1 MPERPSYGALTLV
14 VVCLMLT
21 PWLAG
26 AQDHGGRTVPADAA
40 GLGMAAASRAAGSIV
55 LDGRLSEEAWTLAR
69 PADAFLQREPDE
81 GKPATERTEIRV
93 VYDADALY
101 IGARMFDSEPG
112 RIVRRLVRR
121 DTEPQSDSVTILLDP
136 HHDHRSG
143 YSFRVAASGAVT
155 DRILYN
161 DTNQDDSWD
170 GVWDAAVSV
179 DELGWTAEIR
189 IPFSQLRYGSQ
200 DDQTWGFNAIRYV
213 QRRNEE
219 DWWQLVPTKETRFV
233 SQFGHLGGLTGIRTK
248 SHLELLPYASG
259 GAEATGSVDSG
270 DPYNSGAGAFAGAG
284 LDLKWGL
291 TNSMTLDGAVN
302 PDFGQVEVDPAVV
315 NLTAFETFYQEK
327 RPFFLEG
334 ANLYTNFGR
343 SGLTLYGRFGSRY
356 PSLYYSRRIGR
367 APQGLADG
375 EFVDMPDAT
384 TILGAAKLS
393 GQTASGWS
401 IAALDAFT
409 SREQARFTT
418 GATSGSVDVEPA
430 TNYFAG
436 RARRDF
442 GQRGGIGVI
451 GTSVERNLG
460 TDALAS
466 RLVNRAYAVG
476 SDGHVFLDAKRNWV
490 VSGSGA
496 GTWVSGDESAITRL
510 QRSSARYYQRPDA
523 DHTEFDPTARSLSGW
538 SGEVNLNKTTGNLL
552 VDGAAWAVSPG
563 FESNDIGYSPSADR
577 IGAHVGLILRK
588 PTPDRFSRNR
598 ELTFIKY
605 YNWNFQGDVVGDYNT
620 VQGYVT
626 WPNYWSTFASV
637 GYQPRVYDDRFTRGG
652 PVVRRFDY
660 RDVSAGV
667 STDRRKA
674 VSFDVS
680 GSYGANLQ
688 GGWASSVDTSVT
700 VRPSPSLS
708 LSVGP
713 VFSRGNTIAQYVRSV
728 ADDTATATY
737 GGRYVFANLDQTEI
751 AMSTRVN
758 WTLSPRMS
766 LQVYAQPLL
775 SVGDYTGYK
784 ELAQPRTFDF
794 SRYGTDVGTIS
805 NSPENGIY
813 TVDPDGSGPARSFA
827 FSDPSFNFRSIRLN
841 TVFRWEWRLG
851 STLYVVWT
859 QQREDYETEGRL
871 LLGHDLRSMFRAPG
885 DNVFMVKMTYWLS
898 R

>member
-1 MPERPSYGALTLV
+1 MSNRPSTVALALIVIGLLLIPGPT
-14 VVCLMLT
+14 
-21 PWLAG
+21 G
-26 AQDHGGRTVPADAA
+26 AQNRGAPAATGSAA
-40 GLGMAAASRAAGSIV
+40 GTGMATASRAVGSIV
-55 LDGRLSEEAWTLAR
+55 LDGRLSEEAWALAR
-69 PADAFLQREPDE
+69 PADSFLQREPDE
-81 GKPATERTEIRV
+81 GKGATERTEIRI

-101 IGARMFDSEPG
+101 VGARMFDSEPA

-121 DTEPQSDSVTILLDP
+121 DTEPRSDSVTILIDP

-155 DRILYN
+155 DRTLYN

-179 DELGWTAEIR
+179 DEQGWTAEIR

-219 DWWQLVPTKETRFV
+219 DWWQLVPMKETRFV

-248 SHLELLPYASG
+248 SHFELLPYASA
-259 GAEATGSVDSG
+259 GAEATGSADSAN
-270 DPYNSGAGAFAGAG
+270 PYTSGAGALAGAG

-334 ANLYTNFGR
+334 ANLYSSFGR
-343 SGLTLYGRFGSRY
+343 NGLTLYGRFGARY

-375 EFVDMPDAT
+375 EFVDVPDAT

-393 GQTASGWS
+393 GRTASGWNV
-401 IAALDAFT
+401 AALDAFT
-409 SREQARFTT
+409 SREQARVT
-418 GATSGSVDVEPA
+418 TSGSQTKVDVEPV

-460 TDALAS
+460 TAALSS

-476 SDGHVFLDAKRNWV
+476 TDAYGFLDAKRTWV
-490 VSGSGA
+490 LSGSTA
-496 GTWVSGDESAITRL
+496 ATWVSGEEAAITRL

-523 DHTEFDPTARSLSGW
+523 EHLAFDPTLRSLSGW
-538 SGEVNLNKTTGNLL
+538 SGEVNLNRTTGNVL
-552 VDGAAWAVSPG
+552 VDVALWGISPG
-563 FESNDIGYSPSADR
+563 FESNDIGYSPAADR
-577 IGAHVGLILRK
+577 IGTHLGLIVRK
-588 PTPDRFSRNR
+588 TTPDRFSRNR

-605 YNWNFQGDVVGDYNT
+605 YNWNFQGDVIGDYAT

-626 WPNYWSTFASV
+626 WPNYWNTFASV

-652 PVVRRFDY
+652 PVVRRLDY

-667 STDRRKA
+667 STDRRKT

-680 GSYGANLQ
+680 GSYGTNLQ

-700 VRPSPSLS
+700 VRPSSSLT

-713 VFSRGNTIAQYVRSV
+713 VFSRGNTIGQYVRSV

-766 LQVYAQPLL
+766 LQVYAQPLV

-794 SRYGTDVGTIS
+794 FRYGTDVGTIS
-805 NSPENGIY
+805 KNPDNGVY
-813 TVDPDGSGPARSFA
+813 TVDPDGAGPARSFA
-827 FSDPSFNFRSIRLN
+827 FSDPTFNFRSIRLN

-859 QQREDYETEGRL
+859 QQREDAETEGRL

-885 DNVFMVKMTYWLS
+885 DNVFMVKMTYWFS
-898 R
+898 K